1 MNSPAY
7 SEIEENTFVY
17 KNYILCTENVSIA
30 YKTQEGDF
38 VVLEKIKNTEKI
50 CEILTDDYE
59 TYINNIYIL
68 KKKEINFEASVY
80 FEFAFTLKKVNL
92 STESRFLLIEE
103 RLGIDSSDVVKKYG
117 VHDTGFKQYQAVTKA
132 AEDGCIEYL
141 EFAMRKLYRLDPLND
156 DFVCEIRAP
165 RGGVHN
171 YPSIDAIVILEN
183 KDTLSFEPKT
193 NIYGRTHNLV
203 EKALKSKNAR
213 TLVFLH
219 ETMKIELFP
228 EDICKA
234 FLHGDVE
241 SYKYLVAQGF
251 SIKKERCCSYLAKS
265 GHLDMIKHLYAKGYT
280 ISFGEMSNACN
291 YNNVKILQY
300 YHNNIED
307 IRKHK
312 PLDPTRAGESLG
324 NLIACSKVSPACL
337 EYLRTL

>member
-38 VVLEKIKNTEKI
+38 VVLEKIKNTENI
-50 CEILTDDYE
+50 REILTDDCE
-59 TYINNIYIL
+59 TFVNNIYIL
-68 KKKEINFEASVY
+68 KKKESNFEASVY

-92 STESRFLLIEE
+92 SVEGRILLLEE
-103 RLGIDSSDVVKKYG
+103 RFGIDSSDVVKKYG

-132 AEDGCIEYL
+132 TEDGCVEYL
-141 EFAMRKLYRLDPLND
+141 EFAKRKLYRLKFVND
-156 DFVCEIRAP
+156 NFDEI
-165 RGGVHN
+165 VSKIH
-171 YPSIDAIVILEN
+171 YIIVLDDKN
-183 KDTLSFEPKT
+183 TLSLSSQT
-193 NIYGRTHNLV
+193 NIYGRTHHLV

-213 TLVFLH
+213 TLAFLH

-234 FLHGDVE
+234 FFYGDVE
-241 SYKYLVAQGF
+241 SYKYLMDQGF
-251 SIKKERCCSYLAKS
+251 SVKKERKGMHHLVMC
-265 GHLDMIKHLYAKGYT
+265 GHLDMIKYLHAKGYT
-280 ISFGEMSNACN
+280 ISFEEMTTACN
-291 YNNVKILQY
+291 YNNVKIVQY

-312 PLDPTRAGESLG
+312 PLDPNHVSHYSLG
-324 NLIACSKVSPACL
+324 KLIKISEDSPACL